1 MPLGSM
7 DGLGQG
13 GGIIRV
19 KSGDMGDGGYDW
31 KGIWNGW
38 EKHSEC

>member
-13 GGIIRV
+13 GGIIGVRF
-19 KSGDMGDGGYDW
+19 GDMDDGRLDW
-31 KGIWNGW
+31 KGIWSGW
-38 EKHSEC
+38 EKHTAC